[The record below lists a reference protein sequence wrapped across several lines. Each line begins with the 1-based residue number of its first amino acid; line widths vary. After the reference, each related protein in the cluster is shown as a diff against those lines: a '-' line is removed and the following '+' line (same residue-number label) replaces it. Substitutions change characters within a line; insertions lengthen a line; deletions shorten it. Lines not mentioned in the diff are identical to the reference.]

1 MDISRLL
8 ERFAGGDRRA
18 LARLI
23 TLVENRTPEVPAI
36 MRELYPR
43 IGRAMLIGLTGP
55 PGAGKSTLGDKL
67 IAAFRAQGKSVAV
80 VAVDPSSP
88 FSGGAVLGDRVRMQ
102 DHFLDPG
109 VFIRS
114 LSTRG
119 RHGGLARATR
129 EVVHVLDAFGHDVVI
144 VETVGVGQT
153 ELDIMGLAHTTVV
166 VLVPEAGDTIQV
178 MKAGL
183 LEIADVFVVNK
194 ADRDGAR
201 RLKNELEVML
211 HLRPAASWNVP
222 VLLTEAVASKGID
235 DLVKQVEAHGAT
247 RRAARTEE
255 NEASDRVHEWTEI
268 MRDELSLRLDRALA
282 GDTLTPVAERLR
294 TGGIDPYGAAIEVLE
309 DRERLLALLGGGG
322 RGR

>member
-8 ERFAGGDRRA
+8 ERYAGGDRRA

-43 IGRAMLIGLTGP
+43 VGRAMLVGLTGP

-67 IAAFRAQGKSVAV
+67 IAAFRAQGKTVAV

-102 DHFLDPG
+102 EHFLDPG

-211 HLRPAASWNVP
+211 HLRPAAAWSVP
-222 VLLTEAVASKGID
+222 VLLTEAVANKGID
-235 DLVKQVEAHGAT
+235 DLVAQIEAHGAT
-247 RRAARTEE
+247 RRASRTAENDAR
-255 NEASDRVHEWTEI
+255 DRVAEWTEI
-268 MRDELSLRLDRALA
+268 LRDELSQRLDRALA
-282 GDTLTPVAERLR
+282 GKALASIEERLR
-294 TGGIDPYGAAIEVLE
+294 AGGVDPYGAALEVLE
-309 DRERLLALLGGGG
+309 DRERLRVLLGGGG
-322 RGR
+322 